1 MQQAIFSADKLA
13 LSGVEGRVRAAP
25 LSFPLQKTQNMY
37 DHGIMTIVILHSPG
51 PKRLKT

>member
-25 LSFPLQKTQNMY
+25 LSFPLQK
-37 DHGIMTIVILHSPG
+37 
-51 PKRLKT
+51 LKTHTTMV